1 MYWVR
6 VMKVLVTGGAGFI
19 GAHLIRTL
27 LKSGFKVF
35 VLDNLST
42 GKLENIKPEAKFYE
56 GDLLDRDL
64 VYQCVSRERPEVVIH
79 LAAQASVPK
88 SLEDPS
94 ADASINI
101 SGSVNLFEAS
111 RQSGARK
118 VIYASTAAVY
128 GSPRYLPLD
137 EQHPVQPISGYGLSK
152 YTVERYLSLYRD
164 LYGLDYTVLRFAN
177 VYGPGQSFAGEG
189 GVVAIFLDRIMRGVQ
204 PVIHGDGKQ
213 TRDFIHV
220 SDIVAAIFCAL
231 ERGSGAVLNIATG
244 HPASINRLFQIIKK
258 ETGYTGEPGFTLP
271 RPGDIR
277 ESWFD
282 IKRAAGELEWSP
294 AIRLERGIKTC
305 LY

>member
-1 MYWVR
+1 
-6 VMKVLVTGGAGFI
+6 MKVLVTGGAGFI

-27 LKSGFKVF
+27 LKSGFKVS

-111 RQSGARK
+111 RHSGARK

-220 SDIVAAIFCAL
+220 SDIVNAIFCAL

-282 IKRAAGELEWSP
+282 IKKAKVELEWSP
-294 AIRLERGIKTC
+294 AIRLEQGIKTC